1 MASRENAGL
10 SPPQGTAGA
19 ESSSH
24 PRIER
29 RSIDYVNAKERH
41 GNVRGQIPIW
51 FMGQFQLVTLSLG
64 FIGPSM
70 GLSFQWCVL
79 AGALGTV
86 FGTIFMALHATQ
98 GPIMGLPQMIQS
110 RAQFGYRG
118 VIIPLIAVLIDFV
131 GYNVVCSIIMA
142 TGLQALF
149 GIEAGPV
156 VLVGAALSGVLAIYG
171 HDWVHRL
178 AKWLFWINL
187 PVFGLL
193 TLAIARGAISG
204 GNAAAGAAA
213 GFTLVAFGTQFA
225 AAASNAIA
233 YAPFVSDYS
242 RYLKRGTPALS
253 IIGAVFAGSTISG
266 FWMIGL
272 GAWLA
277 SHIAAADPV
286 TAIYVAGN
294 GIDHRFGTAMALIA
308 VSMNLIVLTMNTY
321 SSSLGV
327 LTIINS
333 LRPTRPTSWVRIAVV
348 IGVTIAWALLALAG
362 GEDVVNAAWLALT
375 IMLYVLVPW
384 TAVNLVDFFF
394 IRHGR
399 YAVTELFKPRGIY
412 GEWNWRGLLPYAAG
426 LVAMAPFAV
435 LPKFYTG
442 PLAQR
447 LGGIDIAW
455 FIGLI
460 VAAGLY
466 QLVAPRA
473 GIEAAAIAGSE
484 RELEPGANAC

>member
-1 MASRENAGL
+1 
-10 SPPQGTAGA
+10 
-19 ESSSH
+19 
-24 PRIER
+24 
-29 RSIDYVNAKERH
+29 
-41 GNVRGQIPIW
+41 
-51 FMGQFQLVTLSLG
+51 
-64 FIGPSM
+64 
-70 GLSFQWCVL
+70 
-79 AGALGTV
+79 
-86 FGTIFMALHATQ
+86 
-98 GPIMGLPQMIQS
+98 
-110 RAQFGYRG
+110 
-118 VIIPLIAVLIDFV
+118 
-131 GYNVVCSIIMA
+131 
-142 TGLQALF
+142 
-149 GIEAGPV
+149 
-156 VLVGAALSGVLAIYG
+156 
-171 HDWVHRL
+171 
-178 AKWLFWINL
+178 
-187 PVFGLL
+187 
-193 TLAIARGAISG
+193 
-204 GNAAAGAAA
+204 
-213 GFTLVAFGTQFA
+213 
-225 AAASNAIA
+225 
-233 YAPFVSDYS
+233 
-242 RYLKRGTPALS
+242 
-253 IIGAVFAGSTISG
+253 
-266 FWMIGL
+266 
-272 GAWLA
+272 
-277 SHIAAADPV
+277 
-286 TAIYVAGN
+286 
-294 GIDHRFGTAMALIA
+294 
-308 VSMNLIVLTMNTY
+308 MNLIVLTMNTY